1 MFVNNQK
8 TEKKLYELLEYN
20 AATSDKMC
28 CHYCT
33 KILKIYIQNTHKFKI
48 NIFFKIWQNF
58 SNIADSYLII

>member
-48 NIFFKIWQNF
+48 NIFF
-58 SNIADSYLII
+58 